1 MKSTIIHCKEVDCI
15 LPLKELVILIMTPQV
30 TVDGVLIIKLSL
42 ELK

>member
-1 MKSTIIHCKEVDCI
+1 VDCI